1 MMKSRREFLK
11 KVGLGLAA
19 ALAPGAS
26 VRSIFAAGRAKPNIV
41 LIMADDFGYEC
52 LRCNGGQSYDT
63 PRLDEMTAKGL
74 RFTNCH
80 SQPVCTPSRV
90 KIMTGKYNSRNY
102 VAFETLSARET
113 TFAHVLKAAG
123 YRTCIAGKWQLS
135 GRGKEYPGTSAVA
148 AGFDEYC
155 LWQMD
160 EQTNGS
166 RYWAPTI
173 RQNGRLLAGLTDA
186 YGPDVF
192 CRFVCD
198 FIEANRARPFFVY
211 YPMALTHGP
220 HVPTPDSRAGGKG
233 AKRNTK
239 YFPDMVAYADKIV
252 GRILDKLHE
261 TGLAEN
267 TLVLFT
273 GDNGTDKKVTSL
285 WRNRQI
291 RGGKGRTIDA
301 GTHVP
306 LIAYWKGVTPEA
318 AVCEDLIDFSDFLPT
333 LVDLGAAPV
342 PAGLR
347 HDGVSFLPQVQGRRG
362 TPKDYIFCH
371 YEKGKYPYEGQ
382 KTKTNQ
388 SGKSSQPKKGKLPY
402 TRFVR
407 DKRWKLYQDGRLFD
421 VAADP
426 EETAPIPAG
435 TDGRAD
441 AVRCRFQAVLGRMGK
456 QNETAGERL
465 P

>member
-1 MMKSRREFLK
+1 MKNRREFLK
-11 KVGLGLAA
+11 GVGLSLAA
-19 ALAPGAS
+19 VLAPGAA
-26 VRSIFAAGRAKPNIV
+26 VRSIFAAAGAKPNIV

-63 PRLDEMTAKGL
+63 PRLDEMAAKGL

-113 TFAHVLKAAG
+113 TFAHLLRAAG
-123 YRTCIAGKWQLS
+123 YKTCIAGKWQLS
-135 GRGKEYPGTSAVA
+135 GRGKEYPGTSPAA
-148 AGFDEYC
+148 AGFEEYC

-160 EQTNGS
+160 EQTSGS

-173 RQNGRLLAGLTDA
+173 RQNGRLLHGLADF

-192 CRFVCD
+192 SRFVCA
-198 FIEANRARPFFVY
+198 FMEANRDRPFFVY

-220 HVPTPDSRAGGKG
+220 HVPTPDSRPGGKG
-233 AKRNTK
+233 TKRDTK
-239 YFPDMVAYADKIV
+239 YFRDMVAYADKIV

-261 TGLAEN
+261 TGLAGN

-273 GDNGTDKKVTSL
+273 GDNGTDKKITSL
-285 WRNRQI
+285 WGNRQI
-291 RGGKGRTIDA
+291 RGGKGRTIDT

-306 LIAYWKGVTPEA
+306 LIAYWRGVTPEA

-333 LVDLGAAPV
+333 FVDLSEAPV
-342 PAGLR
+342 PPGLM

-362 TPKDYIFCH
+362 TPRDYIFCH

-382 KTKTNQ
+382 KTRAGQ
-388 SGKSSQPKKGKLPY
+388 GSEPSQPKKNKLPY
-402 TRFVR
+402 TRYVR
-407 DKRWKLYQDGRLFD
+407 DKRWKLYHDGKLFD

-426 EETAPIPAG
+426 DETAPIPAG
-435 TDGRAD
+435 IDEQAD
-441 AVRCRFQAVLGRMGK
+441 AVRGRFQAVLERMEKQGK
-456 QNETAGERL
+456 TVGAR
-465 P
+465 

>member
-1 MMKSRREFLK
+1 MKNRREFLK
-11 KVGLGLAA
+11 GAGLSLAA
-19 ALAPGAS
+19 VLAPGAA
-26 VRSIFAAGRAKPNIV
+26 VRSIFAAAGAKPNIV

-63 PRLDEMTAKGL
+63 PRLDEMAAKGL

-113 TFAHVLKAAG
+113 TFAHLLRAAG
-123 YRTCIAGKWQLS
+123 YKTCIAGKWQLS
-135 GRGKEYPGTSAVA
+135 GRGKEYPGTSPVA

-160 EQTNGS
+160 EQTSGS

-173 RQNGRLLAGLTDA
+173 RQNGRLLHGLADF

-192 CRFVCD
+192 SRFVCA
-198 FIEANRARPFFVY
+198 FMEANRDRPFFVY

-220 HVPTPDSRAGGKG
+220 HVPTPDSRPGGKG
-233 AKRNTK
+233 TKRDTK
-239 YFPDMVAYADKIV
+239 YFRDMVAYADKIV

-261 TGLAEN
+261 TGLAGN

-273 GDNGTDKKVTSL
+273 GDNGTDKKITSL
-285 WRNRQI
+285 WGNRQI
-291 RGGKGRTIDA
+291 RGGKGRTIDT

-306 LIAYWKGVTPEA
+306 LIAYWRGVTPEA

-333 LVDLGAAPV
+333 FVDLSEAPV
-342 PAGLR
+342 PPGLM

-362 TPKDYIFCH
+362 TPRDYIFCH

-382 KTKTNQ
+382 KTRAGQ
-388 SGKSSQPKKGKLPY
+388 GSEPSQPKKNKLPY
-402 TRFVR
+402 TRYVR
-407 DKRWKLYQDGRLFD
+407 DKRWKLYHDGKLFD

-426 EETAPIPAG
+426 DETAPIPAG
-435 TDGRAD
+435 IDEQAD
-441 AVRCRFQAVLGRMGK
+441 AVRGRFQAVLERMEKQGK
-456 QNETAGERL
+456 TVGAW
-465 P
+465 

>member
-1 MMKSRREFLK
+1 MKNRREFLK
-11 KVGLGLAA
+11 GAGLSLAA
-19 ALAPGAS
+19 VLAPGAA
-26 VRSIFAAGRAKPNIV
+26 VRSIFAAAGAKPNIV

-63 PRLDEMTAKGL
+63 PRLDEMAAKGL

-113 TFAHVLKAAG
+113 TFAHLLRAAG
-123 YRTCIAGKWQLS
+123 YKTCIAGKWQLS
-135 GRGKEYPGTSAVA
+135 GRGKEYPGTSPVA

-160 EQTNGS
+160 EQTSGS

-173 RQNGRLLAGLTDA
+173 RQNGRLLHGLADF

-192 CRFVCD
+192 SRFVCA
-198 FIEANRARPFFVY
+198 FMEANRDRPFFVY

-220 HVPTPDSRAGGKG
+220 HVPTPDSRPGGKG
-233 AKRNTK
+233 TKRDTK
-239 YFPDMVAYADKIV
+239 YFRDMVAYADKIV

-261 TGLAEN
+261 TGLAGN

-273 GDNGTDKKVTSL
+273 GDNGTDKKITSL
-285 WRNRQI
+285 WGNRQI
-291 RGGKGRTIDA
+291 RGGKGRTIDT

-306 LIAYWKGVTPEA
+306 LIAYWRGVTPEA

-333 LVDLGAAPV
+333 FVDLSEAPV
-342 PAGLR
+342 PPGLM

-362 TPKDYIFCH
+362 TPRDYIFCH

-382 KTKTNQ
+382 KTRAGQ
-388 SGKSSQPKKGKLPY
+388 GSEPSQPKKNKLPY
-402 TRFVR
+402 TRYVR
-407 DKRWKLYQDGRLFD
+407 DKRWKLYHDGKLFD

-426 EETAPIPAG
+426 DETAPIPAG
-435 TDGRAD
+435 IDEQAD
-441 AVRCRFQAVLGRMGK
+441 AVRGRFQAVLERMEKQGK
-456 QNETAGERL
+456 TVGAR
-465 P
+465 